1 MEDNHSLEDTGKVVK
16 VSGREV
22 WVEVQRSGG
31 CKSCAMRGMC
41 FKKSTPSVFHL
52 ESDLPLHEGDL
63 VTLEIAPGTRVMSA
77 LLIFGLPLVALFTGF
92 IMSAKF
98 LTELG
103 AVAVAFAAMGL
114 SFFIMRICDQKLGAK
129 LRVEI
134 GEKI

>member
-1 MEDNHSLEDTGKVVK
+1 MEESHSTEDTGKVVK
-16 VSGREV
+16 VLGKDV

-41 FKKSTPSVFHL
+41 FKKSTPAVFHL
-52 ESDLPLHEGDL
+52 SSDLPLNEGDL

-77 LLIFGLPLVALFTGF
+77 LLIFALPLVFLFAGF
-92 IMSAKF
+92 IIAAQF

-103 AVAVAFAAMGL
+103 AVAVAFGAMGL
-114 SFFIMRICDQKLGAK
+114 SFFIMRFCDRKLGAN

-134 GEKI
+134 GKKI